1 MSRETAV
8 VIAPGRGTYGKP
20 ELGYLKRWHADKAD
34 FVSGVDAH
42 RHANGRVPVTV
53 LDGAASYA
61 AAKHA
66 SSENASAL
74 IYACAL
80 ADYAAI
86 DTDRFDVVAVT
97 GNSLGWYL
105 ALAASG
111 ALDRAGAITLV
122 DTMGA
127 LMEAEGVGGQ
137 LAYPLVDSEWRP
149 SSQMAAHVAAALDT
163 ANATPDAHAYMSIRL
178 GGMAVLA
185 GDTAGLAA
193 LEAHLPPAQERF
205 PFRLARHS
213 AFHTPLLEH
222 VSRAAFDALPA
233 ELFQRPSTPLIDGRG
248 VIWQPAGADVDA
260 LRTYT
265 LGRQITQT
273 YDFSKAVEIAIKEFA
288 PDRLII
294 LGPGTTMGPPVAQEL
309 IKHRWKGLTSK
320 ADFIARQ
327 KSDPFVLA
335 MGMDGQRQQ
344 VVGA

>member
-20 ELGYLKRWHADKAD
+20 ELGYLNRWHADKAA
-34 FVSGVDAH
+34 FLAGVDAH
-42 RHANGRVPVTV
+42 RAANGRIPVTE
-53 LDGAASYA
+53 LDSALTYA

-80 ADYAAI
+80 ADFASI
-86 DTDRFDVVAVT
+86 DTDRFDVVAIT

-105 ALAASG
+105 ALAAAG
-111 ALDRAGAITLV
+111 ALGPAGAITLV

-137 LAYPLVDSEWRP
+137 LVYPLVDSKWRP
-149 SSQMAAHVAAALDT
+149 SPDMEARVAAALEA
-163 ANATPDAHAYMSIRL
+163 ANAQPDAEAYMSIRL

-185 GDTAGLAA
+185 GNDAGLTA
-193 LEAHLPPAQERF
+193 LEAHLPQAEERF
-205 PFRLARHS
+205 PFRLARHA

-222 VSRAAFDALPA
+222 VSAAALDQLPA
-233 ELFQRPSTPLIDGRG
+233 ALFQQPSAPLIDGRG
-248 VIWQPAGADVDA
+248 VIWQPAGADLNA

-273 YDFSKAVEIAIKEFA
+273 YDFSKAVEVAIKEFA

-294 LGPGTTMGPPVAQEL
+294 LGPGTTIGPPVAQEL

-320 ADFIARQ
+320 ADFIASQ

-335 MGMDGQRQQ
+335 MGMEDQRQR
-344 VVGA
+344 VVSG